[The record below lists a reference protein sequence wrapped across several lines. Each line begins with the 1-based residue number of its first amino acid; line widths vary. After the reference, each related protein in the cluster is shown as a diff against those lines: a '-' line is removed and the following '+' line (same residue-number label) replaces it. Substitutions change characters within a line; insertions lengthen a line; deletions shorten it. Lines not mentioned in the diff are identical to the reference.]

1 MKIGKL
7 VQMLLSEPAEMR
19 FEEVEKILKHE
30 GWHLDRIKG
39 SHHIFVK
46 GTSTI
51 VLPVHK
57 GIVKREYLRKEI
69 IGKLDLEEKYGK
81 K

>member
-1 MKIGKL
+1 MKIEKL
-7 VQMLLSEPAEMR
+7 VQWLLSEPAQMR

-46 GTSTI
+46 GALTI

-57 GIVKREYLRKEI
+57 GIVKREYLRREI
-69 IGKLDLEEKYGK
+69 ITKLDLEEKYGK

>member
-1 MKIGKL
+1 MKIEKL
-7 VQMLLSEPAEMR
+7 VQ
-19 FEEVEKILKHE
+19 IQHE

-46 GTSTI
+46 GALTI
-51 VLPVHK
+51 ALPVHK
-57 GIVKREYLRKEI
+57 GIVKREYLRREI
-69 IGKLDLEEKYGK
+69 IRKLDLEEKYGK